1 VKQPEE
7 QPAAPPILV
16 AAGLIKAY
24 RTAHV
29 ETHALRDV
37 SLHIGRGEFVSVT
50 GTSGSGKSSL
60 LAVLGLMETADAGD
74 LRIDGMAVSEMGA
87 RQRAQIR
94 STHIGFVFQFFHL
107 IDDLSIAENI
117 ALPMR
122 YAGQATRSIEPR
134 VRELVERLG
143 IAHRVAHY
151 PPQLSGGQQQRV
163 AIARALANDPPLLLV
178 DEPTGNLDSE
188 TGHEV
193 IELLKQTNHA
203 GKAVCLVTHDRAH
216 AAIASHRYLM
226 RDGQL
231 SKAP

>member
-1 VKQPEE
+1 MHSEE
-7 QPAAPPILV
+7 RASETPILV
-16 AAGLIKAY
+16 AVGLGKTY

-37 SLHIGRGEFVSVT
+37 SLTIGRGEFVSVT
-50 GTSGSGKSSL
+50 GASGSGKSSL
-60 LAVLGLMETADAGD
+60 LAVLGLMEVADGGELTIDGTKISGADAAG
-74 LRIDGMAVSEMGA
+74 RA
-87 RQRAQIR
+87 RMR

-122 YAGQATRSIEPR
+122 YAGKATRSIEPR

-143 IAHRVAHY
+143 IAHRVEHY

-188 TGHEV
+188 NGREV
-193 IELLKQTNHA
+193 IELLKQTHRS

-216 AAIASHRYLM
+216 AALADRRYHM

-231 SKAP
+231 SSAS